1 MLAAL
6 AACQVADSQQRG
18 IFLQRPATL
27 TVVIYVDAGHMP
39 AARQPNAVGHAVGGT
54 PVWTPLHG
62 TSVLNAACCWDWLK
76 NEE

>member
-27 TVVIYVDAGHMP
+27 TVVIYVDAGHTP
-39 AARQPNAVGHAVGGT
+39 AARQPGSMRTLEVDMVLLLLDQRVCGSSAVPRIAME
-54 PVWTPLHG
+54 
-62 TSVLNAACCWDWLK
+62 A
-76 NEE
+76 